1 MKLIIINERVIIRG
15 GLCEHLPDY
24 LLIRELSS
32 QLLMLSVF
40 FKYLGI
46 FLCFITP
53 FYDQAYFN
61 ILGFNSS
68 PLGYKKKII
77 DYY

>member
-32 QLLMLSVF
+32 QLFIDVICRIF
-40 FKYLGI
+40 FKYL
-46 FLCFITP
+46 
-53 FYDQAYFN
+53 
-61 ILGFNSS
+61 S
-68 PLGYKKKII
+68 
-77 DYY
+77 